1 MEIEN
6 FSVRELTVEE
16 QLQIN
21 GGGRLADYF
30 AGVWD
35 TIKDI
40 AKWIW
45 DHFKITI
52 EFEIGD
58 NVNFDISSIRPSE

>member
-1 MEIEN
+1 MEIEK

-21 GGGRLADYF
+21 GGGKLAEFF
-30 AGVWD
+30 ADVWD
-35 TIKDI
+35 TIKEI
-40 AKWIW
+40 ASWIW
-45 DHFKITI
+45 DHFKITF

-58 NVNFDISSIRPSE
+58 NINVDFSSIRPSE